1 MKSNSEAAA
10 SFGFLSHWTR
20 SPVPIQWAGRLK
32 RLAHEP
38 PPSKPEAHPRCAFPP
53 GRRRPPPPFLAG
65 RAAEQQ
71 ILADAAAE
79 LDGKDERGRANIP
92 QNIILYGPRG
102 NGKTTLTLWLQDFTA
117 DKPRVRMPVR
127 INAGDCGGDPDALAR
142 LLAPEP
148 WRKRVMERGWS
159 ASALGFGLSLPAR
172 PDDGWSVAQALASR
186 PARAPSL
193 VIIDEAHMLGA
204 QASRLLL
211 NASHELRGAG
221 APLLLVL
228 AGTPELEDTLR
239 SAKASHWERGHK
251 IPLGRLDAESAPSAL
266 LEPLK
271 KHGASMTEDAL
282 DIAMRETLGYP
293 FFLQLFGRHLVEAM
307 NEARSDQADKA
318 VTERAAKAFHP
329 DRATSTRAGAVN
341 SGSLAAP
348 CPLPLPGAPSGGS
361 ERGRPAIWCW
371 PLWNRTVTTY
381 MTSGTACSA
390 AGCCGRRR
398 KAWRRASPACWTAR
412 CGRPGHRQT
421 PPTWQDLQSVVNGRS
436 GVPPLLA
443 RNNGHW
449 CRSEDLLTT
458 NFAADAIKLPA
469 IRAAASGSAAR

>member
-1 MKSNSEAAA
+1 MSSHQA
-10 SFGFLSHWTR
+10 S
-20 SPVPIQWAGRLK
+20 
-32 RLAHEP
+32 
-38 PPSKPEAHPRCAFPP
+38 
-53 GRRRPPPPFLAG
+53 RRPIPGALFRPGEGARPPFLAG
-65 RAAEQQ
+65 RAAEQR

-102 NGKTTLTLWLQDFTA
+102 NGKTALTLWLQDFTA

-159 ASALGFGLSLPAR
+159 ASVLGFGLSLPAR

-186 PARAPSL
+186 PASVPSL
-193 VIIDEAHMLGA
+193 VIIDEGPHMLGA
-204 QASRLLL
+204 RASRLLL

-239 SAKASHWERGHK
+239 SAEASHWERGHK

-307 NEARSDQADKA
+307 NEAKSGQGRQGHHGTGGQG
-318 VTERAAKAFHP
+318 VP
-329 DRATSTRAGAVN
+329 
-341 SGSLAAP
+341 SGS
-348 CPLPLPGAPSGGS
+348 
-361 ERGRPAIWCW
+361 GR
-371 PLWNRTVTTY
+371 L
-381 MTSGTACSA
+381 
-390 AGCCGRRR
+390 
-398 KAWRRASPACWTAR
+398 
-412 CGRPGHRQT
+412 
-421 PPTWQDLQSVVNGRS
+421 LQGQ
-436 GVPPLLA
+436 A
-443 RNNGHW
+443 Q
-449 CRSEDLLTT
+449 
-458 NFAADAIKLPA
+458 
-469 IRAAASGSAAR
+469 

>member
-1 MKSNSEAAA
+1 MSSHQA
-10 SFGFLSHWTR
+10 S
-20 SPVPIQWAGRLK
+20 
-32 RLAHEP
+32 
-38 PPSKPEAHPRCAFPP
+38 
-53 GRRRPPPPFLAG
+53 RRPIPGALFRPGEGARPPFLAG
-65 RAAEQQ
+65 RAAEQR

-102 NGKTTLTLWLQDFTA
+102 NGKTALTLWLQDFTA

-159 ASALGFGLSLPAR
+159 ASVLGFGLSLPAR

-186 PARAPSL
+186 PASVPSL

-204 QASRLLL
+204 RASRLLL

-239 SAKASHWERGHK
+239 PAEASHWERGHK

-307 NEARSDQADKA
+307 NEARSGQADKA
-318 VTERAAKAFHP
+318 ITERAARAFHP
-329 DRATSTRAGAVN
+329 DQGDFCKGRRSELRIIGGTLPAAAAWGAIRGFGEGASCDLVLAAMEPHCDDVHDIWHRLQRSGMLWEKAEGVEAGIPSLLDSAVRSAGPPADAAYQAGFAIGREWAQWSAASAGA
-341 SGSLAAP
+341 
-348 CPLPLPGAPSGGS
+348 
-361 ERGRPAIWCW
+361 E
-371 PLWNRTVTTY
+371 
-381 MTSGTACSA
+381 
-390 AGCCGRRR
+390 
-398 KAWRRASPACWTAR
+398 
-412 CGRPGHRQT
+412 
-421 PPTWQDLQSVVNGRS
+421 
-436 GVPPLLA
+436 
-443 RNNGHW
+443 
-449 CRSEDLLTT
+449 
-458 NFAADAIKLPA
+458 
-469 IRAAASGSAAR
+469 

>member
-1 MKSNSEAAA
+1 M
-10 SFGFLSHWTR
+10 
-20 SPVPIQWAGRLK
+20 
-32 RLAHEP
+32 
-38 PPSKPEAHPRCAFPP
+38 
-53 GRRRPPPPFLAG
+53 
-65 RAAEQQ
+65 
-71 ILADAAAE
+71 ADAAAE

-102 NGKTTLTLWLQDFTA
+102 NGKTALTLWLQDFTA

-329 DRATSTRAGAVN
+329 DQGDFYKGRRSELRIIGGTLPAAAAWGAIRGFGEGASCDLV
-341 SGSLAAP
+341 LAAM
-348 CPLPLPGAPSGGS
+348 
-361 ERGRPAIWCW
+361 E
-371 PLWNRTVTTY
+371 RTVTTY
-381 MTSGTACSA
+381 MTSGTACSV

-421 PPTWQDLQSVVNGRS
+421 LPTWQDLQSVVNGRS

-449 CRSEDLLTT
+449 CRCEDLLTT
-458 NFAADAIKLPA
+458 NFAAGAIKLPA